1 MSGPLIDVH
10 NLRYTA
16 GSNPIL
22 RGISLQLEPG
32 STLGLIGRTGAGKTT
47 LLRCML
53 GLGFPKEGT
62 ARIFDETAVTLSKSA
77 KARLGYVPQTP
88 NLPGSHT
95 VIGLAALIGRWQP
108 NWHGEWAD
116 ELLYRFDLPGER
128 RVSALSVGQQQL
140 LALVLAL
147 GHKPDLLVLDEPVAS
162 LDPVTRRTVVATLA
176 ELQAECGTS
185 IVFSTH
191 VLSDLERLAS
201 HVAVL
206 HDGQIELHCEAD
218 DIRAHLRKWLL
229 SSPDALPESLKQKGV
244 LRYRK
249 TSDKTAILLIDE
261 RVKIQTAQLPG
272 TVDEHTLGLEDF
284 VVEYLQ

>member
-1 MSGPLIDVH
+1 MSSPLIDIRK
-10 NLRYTA
+10 LRYTA
-16 GSNPIL
+16 GSNPVL
-22 RGISLQLEPG
+22 RDISLQLEAG

-53 GLGFPKEGT
+53 GLAFPKEGT
-62 ARIFDETAVTLSKSA
+62 ARLFDETAVALSKSA

-88 NLPGSHT
+88 NLPGTHT
-95 VIGLAALIGRWQP
+95 VIGLTALIGTWQP
-108 NWHGEWAD
+108 HWQIDWAYD
-116 ELLYRFDLPGER
+116 LLRRFDLPVER

-162 LDPVTRRTVVATLA
+162 LDPVTRRIVVATLA

-218 DIRAHLRKWLL
+218 DIRAHLRKGLL
-229 SSPDALPESLKQKGV
+229 TSEHSLPEVLVREGL

-249 TSDKTAILLIDE
+249 TSDKTAILLIDSRSGLE
-261 RVKIQTAQLPG
+261 AGQLPG
-272 TVDEHTLGLEDF
+272 TIAEHALGLEDF

>member
-1 MSGPLIDVH
+1 MSSPLIDIR
-10 NLRYTA
+10 NLRYTL
-16 GSNPIL
+16 GSHAVL
-22 RGISLQLEPG
+22 RDVSLQLEQG
-32 STLGLIGRTGAGKTT
+32 SSLGLIGRTGAGKTT

-53 GLGFPKEGT
+53 GLAFPKEGS
-62 ARIFDETAVTLSKSA
+62 ARLFDETAVDLSKPA
-77 KARLGYVPQTP
+77 NARLGYVPQAP
-88 NLPGSHT
+88 NLPGSYT
-95 VIGLAALIGRWQP
+95 VIELAELIDRWQP
-108 NWHGEWAD
+108 HWDSGWAI
-116 ELLYRFDLPGER
+116 ELLRRFDLPGKR
-128 RVSALSVGQQQL
+128 RVSALSAGQQQL

-176 ELQAECGTS
+176 ELQADRGTS

-206 HDGQIELHCEAD
+206 HDGRIELYCEAD
-218 DIRAHLRKWLL
+218 DIRGHLRKWLL
-229 SSPDALPESLKQKGV
+229 TSNSPLPESLKQQGV

-249 TSDKTAILLIDE
+249 TSSGSAILLVDSRQGPRPE
-261 RVKIQTAQLPG
+261 EMPG
-272 TVDEHTLGLEDF
+272 TVDEHALGLEDF

>member
-1 MSGPLIDVH
+1 MSSPLIEIDK
-10 NLRYTA
+10 LRYTA
-16 GSNPIL
+16 GSNPVL
-22 RGISLQLEPG
+22 RDVSLQLAPG

-62 ARIFDETAVTLSKSA
+62 ARLFDESAVSLSKAA

-88 NLPGSHT
+88 NLPASYT
-95 VIGLAALIGRWQP
+95 VYGLVQLIGQWQP
-108 NWHGEWAD
+108 NWQAD
-116 ELLYRFDLPGER
+116 FAHELLGRFDLPGER

-140 LALVLAL
+140 LALVLAI
-147 GHKPDLLVLDEPVAS
+147 GHKPELLVLDEPVAG
-162 LDPVTRRTVVATLA
+162 LDPVTRRIVVATLA
-176 ELQAECGTS
+176 ELQADCNMS

-201 HVAVL
+201 HLAVL
-206 HDGQIELHCEAD
+206 HDGQIELMCEAD
-218 DIRAHLRKWLL
+218 DIRTHLRKWQL
-229 SSPDALPESLKQKGV
+229 SADQALPEFLKRDGV

-249 TSDKTAILLIDE
+249 TSDSTATLLIDTRHDIRRE
-261 RVKIQTAQLPG
+261 QLPG
-272 TVDEHTLGLEDF
+272 SIDEFAVGLEDF